1 MVTRLKGL
9 DVAASA
15 ICAALYAAVGY
26 MIWLFLPITTPGI
39 GIVRF
44 WPSVVIP
51 AAFAVLFGPLVGGLG
66 AALGIFISDMLIH
79 GNPLLSLSAGVTS
92 NFLGFY
98 LIGYFS
104 RRKVEWTKLISVS
117 SLVIMIIS
125 LGSLVTVSYIAV
137 PGWAVNGLNLFTTIL
152 VATFMIAIVI
162 GFLWQDWRSYQL
174 GSMIGLGAGSIIIGL
189 VVWAFSQVFYLP
201 AAVGGGFQLPFYYAL
216 LETVWTFATEIPFLV
231 LLGPPIVKACYR
243 AFPSL
248 KPVEERK
255 SP

>member
-104 RRKVEWTKLISVS
+104 RKKVEWTKLISVS

-189 VVWAFSQVFYLP
+189 VVWPSARYFIFQRLLAEVFNYHFTMRCSRQCGHL
-201 AAVGGGFQLPFYYAL
+201 QLRFH
-216 LETVWTFATEIPFLV
+216 
-231 LLGPPIVKACYR
+231 
-243 AFPSL
+243 S
-248 KPVEERK
+248 
-255 SP
+255 

>member
-1 MVTRLKGL
+1 VTKLKGL

-51 AAFAVLFGPLVGGLG
+51 AAFAVLFDPLVGGLG

-117 SLVIMIIS
+117 SIVIMIIS
-125 LGSLVTVSYIAV
+125 IGSLVTVSYIAL
-137 PGWAVNGLNLFTTIL
+137 PNWAVNGLNLFTAIL
-152 VATFMIAIVI
+152 VATFMIAILI
-162 GFLWQDWRSYQL
+162 GFLWPEWRSYQF
-174 GSMIGLGAGSIIIGL
+174 GSMIGLGVGSIIIGL

-201 AAVGGGFQLPFYYAL
+201 PAVGGGFQLPFYYAL

-231 LLGPPIVKACYR
+231 LLGPPIVKACHR

-248 KPVEERK
+248 KPAEERK

>member
-1 MVTRLKGL
+1 LKGL
-9 DVAASA
+9 DVAEIAT
-15 ICAALYAAVGY
+15 CAALYAAIGY

-39 GIVRF
+39 GTVRF
-44 WPSVVIP
+44 WPNVVIP

-66 AALGIFISDMLIH
+66 AAIGIFLSDMLIH
-79 GNPLLSLSAGVTS
+79 HDPVLSLCAGVTS

-104 RRKVEWTKLISVS
+104 RRNIDWTKLISVS
-117 SLVIMIIS
+117 SSVIMIIS
-125 LGSLVTVSYIAV
+125 LASLATVSYIA
-137 PGWAVNGLNLFTTIL
+137 PPSSIVNALNVFSVIL
-152 VATFMIAIVI
+152 VVAFMIAVGI
-162 GFLWQDWRSYQL
+162 GYVWPDWKSYQL
-174 GSMIGLGAGSIIIGL
+174 GSMIGLGVGSIIIGV
-189 VVWAFSQVFYLP
+189 VVWAYSQVFTLP
-201 AAVGGGFQLPFYYAL
+201 TAVGGGFQLPLYAAL
-216 LETVWTFATEIPFLV
+216 VNTVWTFGTEIPFLV